1 MLARRIILLT
11 AVVVVVSTALWS
23 AQHEDEV
30 KTTSSSATPATT
42 TTRAALSAAG
52 VASAARPATTGATAA
67 PAPSGRGP
75 APAPP
80 PPPPGL
86 GIGSRGPEV
95 LALEQRLNA
104 LHYDP
109 GPIDG
114 VFDSSTAFAVVAFQ
128 KVTGMARTGR
138 ATDDVIAAL
147 QTATDPPPLVPG
159 GGAERVEID
168 VARQVLFLYLDD
180 ALWRI
185 LPVSTGFG
193 GRYCVDGSCDRAVT
207 PAGSYHVFE
216 RQSGWQTSRL
226 GRLYNP
232 LYFNGGIAI
241 HGSLSVPPYPA
252 SHGCVRIPMYE
263 AVWFPSKVPDG
274 TPVYVK
280 NGPTAPVPFNQPA
293 PDGTPP
299 APPSS
304 SSPAPPSSSSPAPPA
319 TSPPPPDT
327 TTTSSTTTTTRP
339 GSP

>member
-1 MLARRIILLT
+1 M
-11 AVVVVVSTALWS
+11 
-23 AQHEDEV
+23 
-30 KTTSSSATPATT
+30 
-42 TTRAALSAAG
+42 
-52 VASAARPATTGATAA
+52 
-67 PAPSGRGP
+67 
-75 APAPP
+75 
-80 PPPPGL
+80 
-86 GIGSRGPEV
+86 

-138 ATDDVIAAL
+138 ATDDVLAAL
-147 QTATDPPPLVPG
+147 QAATDPPPLVPG
-159 GGAERVEID
+159 GGAGRVEID
-168 VARQVLFLYLDD
+168 VGRQVLFLYQDD

-193 GRYCVDGSCDRAVT
+193 GRYCVDGSCDRALT
-207 PAGSYHVFE
+207 PAGSFHVFE

-263 AVWFPSKVPDG
+263 AVWFPSKVPNG

-299 APPSS
+299 APG
-304 SSPAPPSSSSPAPPA
+304 PANGSAGSPPA
-319 TSPPPPDT
+319 ESTTT
-327 TTTSSTTTTTRP
+327 TTTSSTSTTTTAATRFP
-339 GSP
+339 

>member
-1 MLARRIILLT
+1 MLARRIVLLCVVV
-11 AVVVVVSTALWS
+11 AVVTAAVWS
-23 AQHEDEV
+23 VRQDTSL
-30 KTTSSSATPATT
+30 TTTAATVPTT
-42 TTRAALSAAG
+42 TTTVPEPTSAATPPPTPG
-52 VASAARPATTGATAA
+52 TTTATAA
-67 PAPSGRGP
+67 APHTQVSR

-80 PPPPGL
+80 APPPPGL
-86 GIGSRGPEV
+86 GVGSRGPEV
-95 LALEQRLNA
+95 LALEQRLLA

-128 KVTGMARTGR
+128 KVTGMARSSR

-147 QTATDPPPLVPG
+147 QTATDPPSLVPG
-159 GGAERVEID
+159 GGPGRVEID
-168 VARQVLFLYLDD
+168 VGRQVLFLYQGD

-193 GRYCVDGSCDRAVT
+193 GRYCVDGGCDRAVT
-207 PAGSYHVFE
+207 PAGSFHVFQ

-241 HGSLSVPPYPA
+241 HGSLSVPAYPA
-252 SHGCVRIPMYE
+252 SHGCVRIPMFE
-263 AVWFPSKVPDG
+263 AAWFPSKVPNG

-299 APPSS
+299 ANPP
-304 SSPAPPSSSSPAPPA
+304 PTTA
-319 TSPPPPDT
+319 PPPPSET
-327 TTTSSTTTTTRP
+327 TTTSSTTTTAP
-339 GSP
+339 SVL